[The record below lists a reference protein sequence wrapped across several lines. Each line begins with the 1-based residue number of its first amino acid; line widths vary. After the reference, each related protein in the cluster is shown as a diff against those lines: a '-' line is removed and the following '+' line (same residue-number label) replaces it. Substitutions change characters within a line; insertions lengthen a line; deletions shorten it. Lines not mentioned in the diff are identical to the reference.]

1 MLVNAIGNAPPTQF
15 AAPPED
21 KAASPVLREKVF
33 GLPVDRD
40 ILFTDD
46 HNVYQAPVE
55 KRQRQWIVK
64 LSFLKAFLLSG
75 ERILRIT
82 SARSP
87 MKWYLQLFT
96 GGVFLGMENAFLVFT
111 TYRILHIPT
120 GSDYAYRQSIAQVR
134 YRDIRRIRLRW
145 RTLEIDYKNG
155 RSERFSGVALR
166 ERKKIKQL
174 LPALPLVKQVLQPV
188 GRRHLCPRCGAVLS
202 ERKMSCRR
210 CELPFKTKGMA
221 GMMAFLFPGGGH
233 FYTRLYYPGLV
244 FSVLEGLL
252 MALLVTVGASLV
264 PVNEYRVLIIV
275 GIVLGLS
282 AVKAVG
288 WRHAG
293 HFLEQYIPRSSR
305 LGRWSPDSARDRSVQ

>member
-1 MLVNAIGNAPPTQF
+1 MLVNAIGNAPPAQF
-15 AAPPED
+15 AATPED

-46 HNVYQAPVE
+46 YNVYQAAAE

-64 LSFLKAFLLSG
+64 LSFLKNFLLSG

-82 SARSP
+82 PARSP

-96 GGVFLGMENAFLVFT
+96 AGCFLGMENAFLVFT

-120 GSDYAYRQSIAQVR
+120 GSNYAYRQSIAQVR

-166 ERKKIKQL
+166 ERKKINQL

-210 CELPFKTKGMA
+210 CELPFKSKGMA
-221 GMMAFLFPGGGH
+221 GVMASLFPGGGH
-233 FYTRLYYPGLV
+233 FYARLYYPGLV
-244 FSVLEGLL
+244 FSVLEVLL
-252 MALLVTVGASLV
+252 MALIVVVGASLV
-264 PVNEYRVLIIV
+264 PVNEYRALILVGSVLV
-275 GIVLGLS
+275 LS

-288 WRHAG
+288 WLHAG
-293 HFLEQYIPRSSR
+293 HFIAQYVPQKSR
-305 LGRWSPDSARDRSVQ
+305 LGRWSPDNARDRSVQ